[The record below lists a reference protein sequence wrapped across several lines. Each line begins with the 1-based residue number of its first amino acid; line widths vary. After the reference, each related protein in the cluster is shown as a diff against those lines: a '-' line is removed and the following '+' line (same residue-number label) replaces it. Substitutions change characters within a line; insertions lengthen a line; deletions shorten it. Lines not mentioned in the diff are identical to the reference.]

1 MSGTLERVLVT
12 GGTGFLGAA
21 LVRRLVALGKD
32 VVVFDN
38 NFRGKDERIA
48 DVRDAVT
55 LISGDIREQDAVNR
69 AAEGCET
76 IYHLAFVNGTRFFYE
91 KPDLVLD
98 VGVRGALTTLC
109 AAREAGASKYVLAS
123 SSEVYQQPT
132 QVPTPEAERA
142 IIPDVT
148 NPRFSYA
155 GGKLI
160 SELLTLN
167 MLRDTVVDA
176 LIFRPHNVFGPNMG
190 FEHVIPELVEKLHK
204 TTNGWTKSVCT
215 LPIQGSGEET
225 RAFCYVEDA
234 VDQILAVANAGTSRA
249 VYHIG
254 QQNER
259 TIRQLATDIAAELDI
274 NVDIQTGELRSGG
287 TTRRCPNIDKV
298 KALGYTHRD
307 RYAEGLAETVAWYRE
322 YWTQQ
327 GSNG

>member
-1 MSGTLERVLVT
+1 MT

-48 DVRDAVT
+48 GVRDAVT
-55 LISGDIREQDAVNR
+55 LISGDIRDQDAVSR
-69 AAEGCET
+69 AAEGCKT

-98 VGVRGALTTLC
+98 VGVRGALTTLA
-109 AAREAGASKYVLAS
+109 AARESGAAKYVLAS

-132 QVPTPEAERA
+132 QVPTPETERA

-160 SELLTLN
+160 SELLALN
-167 MLRDTVVDA
+167 MLRDTNVGV

-190 FEHVIPELVEKLHK
+190 FEHVIPELVEKLYKATGGWAEK
-204 TTNGWTKSVCT
+204 TCT
-215 LPIQGSGEET
+215 LPIQGDGKET

-234 VDQILAVANAGTSRA
+234 VDQILAVADAGTNRE

-259 TIRQLATDIAAELDI
+259 AIRQLVADIAQVLDI
-274 NVDIQTGELRSGG
+274 KVEIQAGELRSGG

-298 KALGYTHRD
+298 RALGYTHRD
-307 RYAEGLAETVAWYRE
+307 RYAEGLAETVVWYRD
-322 YWTQQ
+322 YWTRQ